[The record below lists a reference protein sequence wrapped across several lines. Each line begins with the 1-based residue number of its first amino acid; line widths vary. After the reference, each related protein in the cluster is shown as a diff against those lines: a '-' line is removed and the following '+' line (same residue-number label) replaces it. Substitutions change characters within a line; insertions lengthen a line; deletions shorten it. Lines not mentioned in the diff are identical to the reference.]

1 MDNSA
6 CYSQSQTQAQMGY
19 PLGRRGAYQ
28 NLGGS
33 QPLKILQMCS
43 SSATSGAERHVFH
56 LSQGLKRRGHHVQVL
71 TPGPGWLYDIL
82 RDEQIPVHTSY
93 MKGSG
98 WWRTMGYLIREVR
111 RNKIDV
117 VHTHLTRSAYIGHA
131 LGLVTNVPIIT
142 SVHIAN
148 NDQIYRRLARRRNKL
163 VAVSNFVR
171 GMLHGRGIPER
182 YIETVYN
189 GTEFVDFELTH
200 PESVMDE
207 LGIPRHRRLVGL
219 VGKVCR
225 DKGQLEMISA
235 MRSIHTQHPEA
246 HLVFVGKVE
255 EEFRPEIDQAIVE
268 AGLEDRVTITGIR
281 HDIHR
286 MLDAFTLSTL
296 PSHMETFGVAAIEAM
311 ARGKA
316 VVATRV
322 GALPEVV
329 RHKQT
334 GLLVD
339 LRPNEIADAVSYL
352 LSNNDEREAMGR
364 MGRLIVEQK
373 FTLQEMAARFEGVYE
388 RTVRSE

>member
-1 MDNSA
+1 
-6 CYSQSQTQAQMGY
+6 
-19 PLGRRGAYQ
+19 
-28 NLGGS
+28 
-33 QPLKILQMCS
+33 MCS
-43 SSATSGAERHVFH
+43 SSATSGAERHVFC

-71 TPGPGWLYDIL
+71 TPGPGWLPDIL
-82 RDEQIPVHTSY
+82 EQEGIPVHSSY

-98 WWRTMGYLIREVR
+98 WWRTMGYLVREVR
-111 RNKIDV
+111 RSKIDV

-131 LGLVTNVPIIT
+131 LGLLTNVPIVT

-182 YIETVYN
+182 FIETVYN
-189 GTEFVDFELTH
+189 GTDFVDFEMAR
-200 PESVMDE
+200 PEAVKDE
-207 LGIPRHRRLVGL
+207 LGIPQNRRLVGL

-235 MRSIHTQHPEA
+235 MRSVSREHPEA

-255 EEFRPEIDQAIVE
+255 EVFRPEIDQAIID
-268 AGLEDRVTITGIR
+268 AGIQDRITITGVR
-281 HDIHR
+281 HDIPR
-286 MLDAFTLSTL
+286 MLDSFTLSTL
-296 PSHMETFGVAAIEAM
+296 PSRMETFGVAAIEAM

-339 LRPNEIADAVSYL
+339 LRPEEIAEAVSYL
-352 LSNNDEREAMGR
+352 LANNDEREQMGR
-364 MGRLIVEQK
+364 MGRHIVEQK
-373 FTLQEMAARFEGVYE
+373 FTLQEMSARFESVYLK
-388 RTVRSE
+388 TVR

>member
-1 MDNSA
+1 
-6 CYSQSQTQAQMGY
+6 
-19 PLGRRGAYQ
+19 
-28 NLGGS
+28 
-33 QPLKILQMCS
+33 MCS
-43 SSATSGAERHVFH
+43 SSATSGAERHVFS
-56 LSQGLKRRGHHVQVL
+56 LSQGLKRQGHHVQVL
-71 TPGPGWLYDIL
+71 TPGPGWLPDIL
-82 RDEQIPVHTSY
+82 EREGIPVHCSY

-98 WWRTMGYLIREVR
+98 WWRTMGYLVREVR
-111 RNKIDV
+111 RSKIDV

-131 LGLVTNVPIIT
+131 LGLLTNVPIVT

-163 VAVSNFVR
+163 IAVSNFVR

-189 GTEFVDFELTH
+189 GTDFVDFEATR

-207 LGIPRHRRLVGL
+207 LGIPRQRRLVGL

-225 DKGQLEMISA
+225 DKGQLELITA
-235 MRSIHTQHPEA
+235 MRSVHMEHPEA

-255 EEFRPEIDQAIVE
+255 ETFRPEIDQAILE
-268 AGLEDRVTITGIR
+268 SGLEDRITMTGVR
-281 HDIHR
+281 HDIPR

-296 PSHMETFGVAAIEAM
+296 PSRMETFGVAAIEAM

-339 LRPNEIADAVSYL
+339 LRPDEIAEAVSYL
-352 LSNNDEREAMGR
+352 LSNNDEREQMGR
-364 MGRLIVEQK
+364 MGRHIVEQK
-373 FTLQEMAARFEGVYE
+373 FTLQEMSARFERVYE
-388 RTVRSE
+388 KAARG